1 MSTELVAIQSSIRLN
16 CGRTFSMPF
25 NASVLIGTVAAKK
38 FSLAKQLSTLIFL
51 VIPFIET

>member
-1 MSTELVAIQSSIRLN
+1 
-16 CGRTFSMPF
+16 MPF

-38 FSLAKQLSTLIFL
+38 FSLAKQLLTLISL